1 MAKTGN
7 KFIDDHI
14 MIVRPMT
21 VKEVKKASEKPR
33 IYVTRIKSGWTEGYV
48 RYKSKDYGFSMKNFI
63 DPSEYG
69 IDNGCISKLFIID
82 GKDRG
87 KDLVIYDRGWDKR
100 PDRKNTNL
108 MVVYR
113 ALLTKFNKSMPK
125 EYQERW
131 WSS

>member
-33 IYVTRIKSGWTEGYV
+33 IYVEKIARGWTTGYV
-48 RYKSKDYGFSMKNFI
+48 HYKGKDYGFSMKNFI

-69 IDNGCISKLFIID
+69 IDKGCISKLHIV
-82 GKDRG
+82 GGRNNG
-87 KDLVIYDRGWDKR
+87 RPLVDYERGWDKR
-100 PDRKNTNL
+100 PDKNNADL
-108 MVVYR
+108 MKVYR

-131 WSS
+131 WKS